1 MSANE
6 YLEDWSN
13 TNAINI
19 LRVEAGIRKKVV
31 KELETLEQDLVKK
44 IAVASPSK
52 KGNLQLLLKDTSQT
66 ITESYKTITKNTEKD
81 LDKLA
86 RTQIKGTKAA
96 LNGAIGVPLLR
107 KSPTESQVNAVMR
120 RSAIEGHSSGKW
132 WKEQDKALRFKFEG
146 QMRQGYLAGED
157 VGDLAKRIRG
167 TKANNYKDGIMN
179 VSKAQAETLARSS
192 VQTVSNEARL
202 EAIEENDDI
211 VGEIRWLATLD
222 SRTTKTCMALDGKR
236 WSLPEYEPV
245 EHDKEFPG
253 PTAHWG
259 CRSTQVPVLPSLSEL
274 TGKKI
279 KSLGDK
285 EFQSAVDDRLKEM
298 GMSEDQR
305 KGAVV
310 RSRASMDGQIPKDK
324 TYGQWLK
331 TKPNEFQNK
340 VLGINRANAFR
351 SGQLEI
357 SDLTNQDNRPL
368 TLEQL
373 DIAVTSDGQEFAIET
388 EGVIQPQEE
397 TLQDKIDNLPQST
410 LSRKL
415 ANGEREISAAIIIE
429 ELGDFQPIKHSKKL
443 ELLNAHDTF
452 STNHLS
458 TETIAVD
465 ELKLGSQKVIK
476 ADVEQYAKDPTLPKN
491 NIVVI
496 RDTDGKFKIIEGH
509 HQWTAAKLQG
519 AETVKVTLLDVEQ
532 YNAEKA
538 IKDVFDN
545 PKTKGNK
552 LLGEAL
558 TDIKKQNKG
567 ISDTSLLDQ
576 AKGAATEKQAQLT
589 KASNLSKAKK
599 AISEGKNPSPKGLEA
614 IKSLSGKEAAEF
626 YQQADDLG
634 AKKKLT
640 EQISQDKTILET
652 KLKEYK
658 NGTSTQKLAYE
669 NHKKL
674 YPDGYNDDD
683 VFKAKASLEQENST
697 QAYKEISDA
706 MAKPNAAT
714 KKAFQEL
721 TGIKPENWDQ
731 LESGDFSVINENL
744 KVLTAEK
751 QAQLTQA
758 SYLSKA
764 KKKLTEG
771 KVPSDKE
778 LQIIV
783 NLSPEENAAFYQ
795 GVNDATQKKK
805 LEKKVEVTTMKIDGL
820 EAQIAAAKKEIEDFE
835 AGATPAKLD
844 KKAEEKVIANKLKDN
859 ETSTKFDKDVKNLD
873 LVFPE
878 PEKLEFVKQ
887 LGGSTKPQLMVDP
900 DTGKQWVVK
909 SDSFDNNLDSKALI
923 NESTAD
929 SIYREMGAKV
939 PGSKTFVKDGVTYK
953 VAEYVNNSDELGKWQ
968 ANAEN
973 FWKPKEVKKA
983 QGEINKQLQ
992 EHFVL
997 DSLLGNRDVAG
1008 QSNDNI
1014 LIRDGVPYRIDNGAS
1029 LAYRAQ
1035 GAKKDSKAW
1044 GKVVGELDSMRDPS
1058 IAAGNGKTAEIFE
1071 GISQNEINDQIR
1083 EIVKR
1088 KDNLVEIV
1096 KSTATAAE
1104 TKVFKQR
1111 IEYLES
1117 LLPAEQKPAIRE
1129 ASRKGKQAALDVTK
1143 QPRIVAEKVKNARV
1157 NGYSIDMGT
1166 THVED
1171 MQAIGWEETTTDG
1184 KKKTFLQ
1191 FKVTDDGAK
1200 AIRDKLPQD
1209 KLKRVTETRV
1219 QEATGPQKHPA
1230 DKLYHGKMMAMV
1242 KTTYVHKGDKQFNAV
1257 TVVNF
1262 QKAKDEI
1269 KAEIAK
1275 ENKKGYKDIDVEKLN
1290 MLLHYEEQA
1299 DKLAKL
1305 YDHVQKSKDIPP
1317 NLTVAIPNEQY
1328 LYEPPKVKKKA
1339 EPAVEGFSGTV
1350 TNTFEA
1356 RSSTFKNGQA
1366 KNDGQ
1371 LAVRIENTEADIYKL
1386 KLEDG
1391 TSVEFV
1397 DRLKGVERRRGLAL
1411 EGRVTIEIEG
1421 EVSADKITQA
1431 VGALDRLGVETKPAD
1446 DNYKEMVWLSKTV
1459 NVHNDTNKAGWKK
1472 AIAEPDIEKRIKK
1485 ARTFIEKEYE
1495 TKVPKRGTEG
1505 YTAEGVANSFDE
1517 GRKQSYRADITRKQ
1531 IETDP
1536 RTRNIALHHSPFK
1549 ELSVTLDNMLQSG
1562 GDFTSTGQRLRK
1574 GVVVERPGGQEQGA
1588 SPITDIHTGGADSSF
1603 TRLRKKESFGELQ
1616 GGMYFKAGNLARAD
1630 AVIHRGDVWGAI
1642 SKNKLRLST
1651 IDQIDDLAQEAT
1663 KYGMS
1668 DETDFKG
1675 TIFIPDEI
1683 DFFLAVSDKQKNDT
1697 IAVLK
1702 KNGLAILPDGRKA
1715 EDIVFIKGEKLPI
1728 IE

>member
-19 LRVEAGIRKKVV
+19 LRVEAGIRKKVI
-31 KELETLEQDLVKK
+31 KELETLEQDLVKR

-52 KGNLQLLLKDTSQT
+52 KGNLQMLLKDTSQT
-66 ITESYKTITKNTEKD
+66 INESYKTITKNTEKD

-107 KSPTESQVNAVMR
+107 KSPTETQVNAVMR

-132 WKEQDKALRFKFEG
+132 WQEQDKALRFKFEG

-192 VQTVSNEARL
+192 VQTVSNEARI
-202 EAIEENDDI
+202 EAILENDDI

-236 WSLPEYEPV
+236 WSLPEFEPV
-245 EHDKEFPG
+245 DHDKQFPG

-285 EFQSAVDDRLKEM
+285 EFQAAVDDRLKEM
-298 GMSEDQR
+298 GMSEEQR

-324 TYGQWLK
+324 TYGEWLK

-351 SGQLEI
+351 SGQLQI

-397 TLQDKIDNLPQST
+397 TLQDKIDNLPQGT

-415 ANGEREISAAIIIE
+415 ANGEREIAAALIIE
-429 ELGDFQPIKHSKKL
+429 DLGDFQPIPNAKL
-443 ELLNAHDTF
+443 LEYQKAHDNFLTE
-452 STNHLS
+452 HLS
-458 TETIAVD
+458 TEFIATD
-465 ELKLGSQKVIK
+465 ELKLGTSKVFK
-476 ADVEQYAKDPTLPKN
+476 SDVEAYAKDPTLPKN

-509 HQWTAAKLQG
+509 HQWTAAKLNG
-519 AETVKVTLLDVEQ
+519 DDKVKVTMIDVEQ

-538 IKDVFDN
+538 INDVLNN

-614 IKSLSGKEAAEF
+614 IKSLSGAETAEF
-626 YQQADDLG
+626 YKQADDLG
-634 AKKKLT
+634 ASKKLT

-658 NGTSTQKLAYE
+658 DGTSTQKLAYE
-669 NHKKL
+669 KHKKL
-674 YPDGYNDDD
+674 YPDGYTDTD
-683 VFKAKASLEQENST
+683 VLKAKASLEQENSI
-697 QAYKEISDA
+697 QAYKEIAEA
-706 MAKPNAAT
+706 MEKPSAAT
-714 KKAFQEL
+714 KKAFQDL
-721 TGIKPENWDQ
+721 TGIKPEKWDQ
-731 LESGDFSVINENL
+731 IESGDFSVINEKL

-795 GVNDATQKKK
+795 GVNDANQKKK
-805 LEKKVEVTTMKIDGL
+805 LEKKVEVVSMKIDGL

-887 LGGSTKPQLMVDP
+887 LNGSTKPQLMVDP

-923 NESTAD
+923 NEATAD

-953 VAEYVNNSDELGKWQ
+953 VAEYVDNSKELGKW
-968 ANAEN
+968 ESG
-973 FWKPKEVKKA
+973 ESEKA
-983 QGEINKQLQ
+983 QAKVNRQLQ

-1044 GKVVGELDSMRDPS
+1044 GKVVGELESMRDPS
-1058 IAAGNGKTAEIFE
+1058 IAAGNGKTAKIFE

-1117 LLPAEQKPAIRE
+1117 LLPAEQKPAIQE

-1143 QPRIVAEKVKNARV
+1143 QPRIVAEKVKNARI
-1157 NGYSIDMGT
+1157 NGYAIDLGT

-1171 MQAIGWEETTTDG
+1171 LNAIAWQETTTDG
-1184 KKKTFLQ
+1184 KKKTLIQ
-1191 FKVTDDGAK
+1191 LKVTDEGAK

-1209 KLKRVTETRV
+1209 KLKRVTATRK
-1219 QEATGPQKHPA
+1219 QEASGPQKHPD
-1230 DKLYHGKMMAMV
+1230 DKLYHAKMMAMV
-1242 KTTYVHKGDKQFNAV
+1242 KTTYVHKDDKQFNAV
-1257 TVVNF
+1257 TIQNF
-1262 QKAKDEI
+1262 KKAKEAIEKDLY
-1269 KAEIAK
+1269 AEIDKSAK
-1275 ENKKGYKDIDVEKLN
+1275 VIDKEKVKMLEHYKK
-1290 MLLHYEEQA
+1290 QA
-1299 DKLAKL
+1299 DSIQKL
-1305 YDHVQKSKDIPP
+1305 YDHVQTKSNVPKSLQVTLPS
-1317 NLTVAIPNEQY
+1317 EGY
-1328 LYEPPKVKKKA
+1328 LFEPPKSKKKA
-1339 EPAVEGFSGTV
+1339 DPAAEAFVGTV
-1350 TNTFEA
+1350 SNDFEQ
-1356 RSSTFKNGQA
+1356 RSSIFKNGEGI
-1366 KNDGQ
+1366 NDGQ
-1371 LAVRIENTEADIYKL
+1371 LAVKIGTEADVYKL
-1386 KLEDG
+1386 RLEDG
-1391 TSVEFV
+1391 TSIEFV
-1397 DRLKGVERRRGLAL
+1397 DRLEGTREREGFAL

-1421 EVSADKITQA
+1421 EVNADRITQA
-1431 VGALDRLGVETKPAD
+1431 IGALDRLGVETKPAD

-1472 AIAEPDIEKRIKK
+1472 AIAEPDIEKRIKN
-1485 ARTFIEKEYE
+1485 ARTFIEKQYE
-1495 TKVPKRGTEG
+1495 TKVPQRGTEG
-1505 YTAEGVANSFDE
+1505 YTADGVANSFDE
-1517 GRKQSYRADITRKQ
+1517 GRKASYRADITRKQ
-1531 IETDP
+1531 IETDS
-1536 RTRNIALHHSPFK
+1536 RTKNIAFHHHTYGEMSG
-1549 ELSVTLDNMLQSG
+1549 VLDSMLQSG

-1574 GVVVERPGGQEQGA
+1574 GVVVSRPGQNVGA
-1588 SPITDIHTGGADSSF
+1588 SPIPDIRTGGADSSF
-1603 TRLRKKESFGELQ
+1603 TRQRDKTQYKKLQ
-1616 GGMYFKAGNLARAD
+1616 AGMYFKAGNLARAD
-1630 AVIHRGDVWGAI
+1630 AVVYDGDRYGRVSAL
-1642 SKNKLRLST
+1642 KDRLST
-1651 IDQIDDLAQEAT
+1651 IDQYAELSKNQT
-1663 KYGMS
+1663 GFNGS
-1668 DETDFKG
+1668 DETIFKNG
-1675 TIFIPDEI
+1675 LFIPDEI
-1683 DFFLAVSDKQKNDT
+1683 DFFLAVNEKQKNDT

-1702 KNGLAILPDGRKA
+1702 RNGLAILPDGRKA
-1715 EDIVFIKGEKLPI
+1715 EDIVLIRGEKVPTT
-1728 IE
+1728 

>member
-19 LRVEAGIRKKVV
+19 LRVEAGIRKKVI
-31 KELETLEQDLVKK
+31 KELETLEQDLVKR

-52 KGNLQLLLKDTSQT
+52 KGNLQMLLKDTSQT
-66 ITESYKTITKNTEKD
+66 INESYKTITKNTEKD

-107 KSPTESQVNAVMR
+107 KSPTETQVNAVMR

-132 WKEQDKALRFKFEG
+132 WQEQDKALRFKFEG

-192 VQTVSNEARL
+192 VQTVSNEARI
-202 EAIEENDDI
+202 EAILENDDI

-236 WSLPEYEPV
+236 WSLPEFEPV
-245 EHDKEFPG
+245 DHDKEFPG

-285 EFQSAVDDRLKEM
+285 EFQAAVDDRLKEM
-298 GMSEDQR
+298 GMSEEQR

-324 TYGQWLK
+324 TYGEWLK

-351 SGQLEI
+351 SGQLQI

-397 TLQDKIDNLPQST
+397 TLQDKIDNLPQGT

-415 ANGEREISAAIIIE
+415 ANGEREIAAALIIDD
-429 ELGDFQPIKHSKKL
+429 LGDFQPITNSKLL
-443 ELLNAHDTF
+443 EYQKAHDNFLTE
-452 STNHLS
+452 HLS
-458 TETIAVD
+458 TEFIATD
-465 ELKLGSQKVIK
+465 ELKLGTSKVFK
-476 ADVEQYAKDPTLPKN
+476 SDVEAYAKDPTLPKN

-509 HQWTAAKLQG
+509 HQWTAAKLNG
-519 AETVKVTLLDVEQ
+519 DDKVKVTMIDVEQ

-538 IKDVFDN
+538 INDVLNN

-614 IKSLSGKEAAEF
+614 IKSLSGAETAEF
-626 YQQADDLG
+626 YKQADDLG
-634 AKKKLT
+634 ASKKLT
-640 EQISQDKTILET
+640 EQIAQDKTILET

-658 NGTSTQKLAYE
+658 DGTSTQKLAYE
-669 NHKKL
+669 KHKKL
-674 YPDGYNDDD
+674 YPDGYTDTD
-683 VFKAKASLEQENST
+683 VLKAKASLEQENSI
-697 QAYKEISDA
+697 QAYKEIAEA
-706 MAKPNAAT
+706 MEKPNAAT
-714 KKAFQEL
+714 KKAFQDL
-721 TGIKPENWDQ
+721 TGIKPEKWDQ
-731 LESGDFSVINENL
+731 IESGDFSVINEKL

-751 QAQLTQA
+751 QEQLTQA

-795 GVNDATQKKK
+795 GVNDANQKKK
-805 LEKKVEVTTMKIDGL
+805 LEKQAKVTTSKIESL
-820 EAQIAAAKKEIEDFE
+820 EAQIAATKKEIEDFE

-878 PEKLEFVKQ
+878 PENLEFVKQ
-887 LGGSTKPQLMVDP
+887 LNGSTKPQLMVDP

-923 NESTAD
+923 NEATAD

-953 VAEYVNNSDELGKWQ
+953 VAEYVDNSKELGKW
-968 ANAEN
+968 ESG
-973 FWKPKEVKKA
+973 ESEKA
-983 QGEINKQLQ
+983 QAKVNRQLQ

-1044 GKVVGELDSMRDPS
+1044 GKVVGELESMRDPS
-1058 IAAGNGKTAEIFE
+1058 IAAGNGKTAKIFE

-1117 LLPAEQKPAIRE
+1117 LLPAEQKPAIQE

-1143 QPRIVAEKVKNARV
+1143 QPRIVAEKVKNARI
-1157 NGYSIDMGT
+1157 NGYSIDLGSS
-1166 THVED
+1166 HVED
-1171 MQAIGWEETTTDG
+1171 MQAIGWQETTTDG

-1200 AIRDKLPQD
+1200 AIREKLPQD
-1209 KLKRVTETRV
+1209 KLKKVTETRV

-1230 DKLYHGKMMAMV
+1230 DKNYQSKMMAMV
-1242 KTTYVHKGDKQFNAV
+1242 KTTNHHKDDKQFNAAS
-1257 TVVNF
+1257 VVQF

-1275 ENKKGYKDIDVEKLN
+1275 ENKKGFKKIDVEKMN

-1299 DKLAKL
+1299 DKLQKL
-1305 YDHVQKSKDIPP
+1305 YDHVQKNNDIPS
-1317 NLTVAIPNEQY
+1317 NLTVAIPNESY
-1328 LYEPPKVKKKA
+1328 LFEPPKVKKKPDVA
-1339 EPAVEGFSGTV
+1339 AEGFSGTIS
-1350 TNTFEA
+1350 NTFEA

-1371 LAVRIENTEADIYKL
+1371 LAVRIENTAADIYKL
-1386 KLEDG
+1386 RLEDG
-1391 TSVEFV
+1391 TSVEFI
-1397 DRLKGVERRRGLAL
+1397 DRLEGVERRRGLAL

-1421 EVSADKITQA
+1421 EVNADKITQA
-1431 VGALDRLGVETKPAD
+1431 VGALDRLGVDTKPAD
-1446 DNYKEMVWLSKTV
+1446 ANYKEMVWLSKTV
-1459 NVHNDTNKAGWKK
+1459 NVHNDTNTAGWKK
-1472 AIAEPDIEKRIKK
+1472 AIAEPDIEKRIKN
-1485 ARTFIEKEYE
+1485 ARTFIEKQYE
-1495 TKVPKRGTEG
+1495 TKVPQRGTEG
-1505 YTAEGVANSFDE
+1505 YTADGVANSFDE
-1517 GRKQSYRADITRKQ
+1517 GRKASYRADITRRQ

-1536 RTRNIALHHSPFK
+1536 RTRNIALHHRTYK
-1549 ELSVTLDNMLQSG
+1549 EMSITLDSMLQSG

-1603 TRLRKKESFGELQ
+1603 TRLRKKEEFDNLE

-1651 IDQIDDLAQEAT
+1651 IDQIDELAKEAT

-1683 DFFLAVSDKQKNDT
+1683 DFFLATSEKQRDDT

-1702 KNGLAILPDGRKA
+1702 KNGLQILPDGRRA
-1715 EDIVFIKGEKLPI
+1715 EEVVFIKGEKLPI